1 MTAWCLALAGM
12 NANERRILAI
22 ELLNSIRYRLAWMLV
37 VTVAMAVAVLI
48 GGIVLLVTWVA

>member
-12 NANERRILAI
+12 NTNERRILAI